1 MGVLSVYLSRYVAG
15 IIHLDIWWPVVIV
28 LHAEPVRTWL
38 AIKQNAKPNPKLRL
52 KSKLNTKFQKKKE
65 KKKANTGGVAR
76 GGGIVLGLHAETEV
90 SHLNGISDTE
100 NCSPQVANWL
110 LFEVFVRE
118 LEWKSGKVRAGAHQI
133 ENLQI

>member
-52 KSKLNTKFQKKKE
+52 KSKLNTKFQKKKR
-65 KKKANTGGVAR
+65 KKKRQILGEWQEVVALSWGSTR
-76 GGGIVLGLHAETEV
+76 R
-90 SHLNGISDTE
+90 
-100 NCSPQVANWL
+100 Q
-110 LFEVFVRE
+110 R
-118 LEWKSGKVRAGAHQI
+118 
-133 ENLQI
+133 